1 MAIRTY
7 KVTLDSKNYIAPEPV
22 LLRQGDKTGAVV
34 IDATLMDNG
43 YPVSLSGLTPSFMA
57 NTADGK
63 AVVSDTTGFTIV
75 DSSGGEFTYQV
86 PSQLGSVPGKIKI
99 AYFSFTDA
107 SGNQSTFDIAFNVY
121 PAADMTQDS
130 AKDWISNL
138 SEIIN
143 TITTLPV
150 TGDRISAASL
160 RIMGA
165 ENFIETP
172 PDQKDDNTAI
182 NGASL
187 SAPSGSY
194 NYAISKNAYRASEFR
209 TINEA
214 GTQLILMAYLSDG
227 STSTINIQLQ
237 GSSMGSLYIFYQGTL
252 SILGQSGVTMANG
265 ASAFKKDDYLTV
277 ISAINSQFLIYR
289 NGNFWASV
297 DFSNINQASRMT
309 THFGV
314 FMADTKS
321 DGEYADRL
329 VFYQSDH
336 DVPLTTLK
344 KIQLGDV
351 SSDNATL
358 SVIQQ
363 SINIISNTATKFT
376 TIDIAAD
383 PVNIRMDITTVS
395 SSYMPYFVFAKKG
408 NILKAVNL
416 TNGSI
421 CEASDKDGLF
431 NVIHA
436 QNLNTFVEG
445 DHFEETYRNGILTI
459 FKNGS
464 KWTAFDALKYSE
476 YDERSVGII
485 INKAAVGRVVSNV
498 IITNTGASTKPSEK
512 KLGAFGDSIT
522 AGFNIQQ
529 PYHYWVG
536 KIIKCDKVINYGVS
550 GTRVAAPNLDSGE
563 SMVTRYK
570 SIDPSLDAVVAMF
583 GTNDFGV
590 GAGVPLG
597 AMGSTDITDF
607 YGALDVLIQGL
618 ALQYVGKPLLVVTPL
633 PRKGEMVKNAQGNV
647 LQDYV
652 DAIKKVCNKYA
663 VACLDLHSSIGINPD
678 LSDEIVQNWTRDG
691 DGLHPNER
699 YHQLLGQRIGK
710 YMRLMI

>member
-7 KVTLDSKNYIAPEPV
+7 KVTLDSKNSIAPEPV

-34 IDATLMDNG
+34 IDATLTDNG
-43 YPVSLSGLTPSFMA
+43 SPVSLSGLTPSFMA

-63 AVVSDTTGFTIV
+63 AVVSDTTGFAII
-75 DSSGGEFTYQV
+75 DASGGKFTYQV

-107 SGNQSTFDIAFNVY
+107 SGNQSTFDIAFAVS
-121 PAADMTQDS
+121 PAADMTQAS

-138 SEIIN
+138 SEIID

-165 ENFIETP
+165 KNFTDIP
-172 PDQKDDNTAI
+172 PDKKDNNTVI
-182 NGASL
+182 NGANL
-187 SAPSGSY
+187 YAQSGY
-194 NYAISKNAYRASEFR
+194 YHCAIAKNVYRASEFR
-209 TINEA
+209 IIKDA
-214 GTQLILMAYLSDG
+214 GTQFILMAYLSDG
-227 STSTINIQLQ
+227 STSTINVQLQ
-237 GSSMGSLYIFYQGTL
+237 GSSMGSLYLFYKETL
-252 SILGQSGVTMANG
+252 SILGQAGVTMAHD
-265 ASAFKKDDYLTV
+265 ASAFKIADYLTV
-277 ISAINSQFLIYR
+277 VSVRNSQFSLYR
-289 NGNFWASV
+289 NGIFWASV

-314 FMADTKS
+314 FMADAS
-321 DGEYADRL
+321 SEGEYADKL

-336 DVPLTTLK
+336 DIPSTTSK
-344 KIQLGDV
+344 KIQAGDV

-363 SINIISNTATKFT
+363 NINIISNTATSFT

-383 PVNIRMDITTVS
+383 PVNLRMDITTAS
-395 SSYMPYFVFAKKG
+395 SSHFPYFVFAKKG

-421 CEASDKDGLF
+421 CEASDTAGVF
-431 NVIHA
+431 NVMHV
-436 QNLNTFVEG
+436 QNLSAFVNG

-464 KWTAFDALKYSE
+464 QWAAFDALKYSE
-476 YDERSVGII
+476 YDERSVGLI

-498 IITNTGASTKPSEK
+498 IITNTGASMKPSGE

-522 AGFNIQQ
+522 AGYHIQH

-536 KIIKCDKVINYGVS
+536 NLIGCDQVINYGVS
-550 GTRVAAPNLDSGE
+550 GTRVAAPNLGSGE

-570 SIDPSLDAVVAMF
+570 SMDPSLDAVVAMF

-590 GAGVPLG
+590 GDGVPLG
-597 AMGSTDITDF
+597 TMGSTNITDF

-618 ALQYVGKPLLVVTPL
+618 ALQYVGKPLLIVTPL

-678 LSDEIVQNWTRDG
+678 LSDEIVSNWTRDG
-691 DGLHPNER
+691 DGLHPNEN

-710 YMRLMI
+710 YMRLMM